1 MPEPRVSLEDI
12 IRSAAADL
20 PPHKRTIV
28 LTELLV
34 DLDSARGLE
43 LLSQA
48 RSAISL
54 RMQELIDERV
64 GATLRDDEAGVS
76 ARQIALDPARAAR
89 PWEAFRSPAEAKAF
103 LEAASAEELGR
114 AAEFLEEDASGHP
127 DRAVSKQHL
136 AAVVDASERLW
147 RRLTSAE
154 AHATLRERRFR
165 ARGSSAGERS

>member
-64 GATLRDDEAGVS
+64 GELLPEPELPRVHFKPDDALVALRRKNRIEQTKQALNRMCDHIVARFSGGVAAINDEEAEE
-76 ARQIALDPARAAR
+76 IALLLRGD
-89 PWEAFRSPAEAKAF
+89 FRE
-103 LEAASAEELGR
+103 GR
-114 AAEFLEEDASGHP
+114 
-127 DRAVSKQHL
+127 
-136 AAVVDASERLW
+136 
-147 RRLTSAE
+147 
-154 AHATLRERRFR
+154 
-165 ARGSSAGERS
+165 